1 MMYLLDSQ
9 TRLQC
14 NIFNAVSKVAITAM
28 AIMAEST
35 VMMIILVPKS
45 LIHWT
50 SCKFPSTPFLHMAFL
65 SCVQWII
72 KKKTTT

>member
-14 NIFNAVSKVAITAM
+14 NIFNAMSKAAIRAM
-28 AIMAEST
+28 AITVESMM
-35 VMMIILVPKS
+35 MMIILVPKS

-50 SCKFPSTPFLHMAFL
+50 SCKFTSTPFLHMAFL